1 MIGRLLGRLNS
12 GLRSFPDTGAAPGA
26 GSGLIVG
33 FYFFLLLIALLTRL
47 ETLVLLENDDMT
59 HAAMGLSI
67 LTTGDWFTMHQ
78 GVIVSMIKPPLYF
91 WIEAALFKCF
101 GASEYWARF
110 PSAVM
115 GFLSIVLAYKIVR
128 RLWDEKTAFLS
139 LLVFSYSF
147 FFLKY
152 SRRAMLDVPVAFATT
167 LGIYALVKAEY
178 DDKKKFYAL
187 FGVSAALGYYFKG
200 VQGLYLFGIAPVY
213 FALSGR
219 PGKAFSRYFL
229 GAAAL
234 SLGLI
239 ALWAAPQTL
248 EHGGVFIQSQSAL
261 GPLLNMG
268 IGSKH
273 NHFYQPFLALLGIY
287 WPWIPFSLFGL
298 WLSVKGLREAAD
310 ARRSALLLS
319 WFAVILLALSV
330 SSAFYLRYLIPLM
343 IPFGIFAALAL
354 ARLIKDADMGYAK
367 RLSAAVYACLV
378 TLIVCFPV
386 KLDRQGTEY
395 FSFYRTVNQVAPK
408 EAGILLY
415 KEKVYKFVDGLVFY
429 SGRTLDKQVTD
440 EEALLAEYSA
450 GAADKFTVASAAD
463 FKELAASPKMSRARL
478 DVAASSDNWVL
489 FKVRGIK

>member
-1 MIGRLLGRLNS
+1 
-12 GLRSFPDTGAAPGA
+12 
-26 GSGLIVG
+26 
-33 FYFFLLLIALLTRL
+33 
-47 ETLVLLENDDMT
+47 
-59 HAAMGLSI
+59 
-67 LTTGDWFTMHQ
+67 
-78 GVIVSMIKPPLYF
+78 
-91 WIEAALFKCF
+91 
-101 GASEYWARF
+101 
-110 PSAVM
+110 
-115 GFLSIVLAYKIVR
+115 
-128 RLWDEKTAFLS
+128 
-139 LLVFSYSF
+139 
-147 FFLKY
+147 
-152 SRRAMLDVPVAFATT
+152 
-167 LGIYALVKAEY
+167 
-178 DDKKKFYAL
+178 
-187 FGVSAALGYYFKG
+187 
-200 VQGLYLFGIAPVY
+200 
-213 FALSGR
+213 
-219 PGKAFSRYFL
+219 
-229 GAAAL
+229 
-234 SLGLI
+234 
-239 ALWAAPQTL
+239 
-248 EHGGVFIQSQSAL
+248 
-261 GPLLNMG
+261 MG